1 MERDALRGGNGR
13 AVTSLK
19 LTLRLWLVE
28 ILAGSLEPKGT
39 IGHLGMEGGGDERL
53 ATASSF
59 LQH

>member
-1 MERDALRGGNGR
+1 
-13 AVTSLK
+13 
-19 LTLRLWLVE
+19 LVE

-39 IGHLGMEGGGDERL
+39 IGHLGMEGGGDERR